1 MRSWGAENS
10 VLQEGALGKA
20 TLGARDSEDAGE
32 SQGRGDREGGKRV
45 FCISFLIAA
54 VISKPLLA

>member
-20 TLGARDSEDAGE
+20 TLGARDSRMQVEVRAEVIGKE
-32 SQGRGDREGGKRV
+32 ARGCFV
-45 FCISFLIAA
+45 S
-54 VISKPLLA
+54 VSS